1 VVRRQIKRRRRSFY
15 SVQQMSVEPFIV
27 DRANNKNDL
36 RARQTVALL
45 RHREHEW
52 KIMTERTVAVC
63 VRLFVSRETQL
74 RESVCFFPAPRAYAH
89 RMMTNGKR

>member
-1 VVRRQIKRRRRSFY
+1 
-15 SVQQMSVEPFIV
+15 MSVEPFIV

-45 RHREHEW
+45 RHREREW
-52 KIMTERTVAVC
+52 KIMTESSSVC
-63 VRLFVSRETQL
+63 VRAFICFKRETEL
-74 RESVCFFPAPRAYAH
+74 RESVCVFSAPTAYAH